1 MRALL
6 LFAAL
11 LTPLLT
17 PLAAHAD
24 ELRVGVQKVGSLIV
38 LRRDGTLEKAL
49 ASKGITVR
57 FVEFQAGPPLM
68 EALNAGAI
76 DIGYTGDSPPVFAL
90 AGDVKLVYVASQPN
104 GGDNQGILVRADS
117 PYKAVGELAG
127 KRVAVTKGSSAHFQV
142 FSVLKA
148 ANMSLT
154 DVRPTYLAPADGRAA
169 LASSRV
175 DAWAIWDPFL
185 ASAEQ
190 DPTFRLLSDG
200 VPSNNFLIAR
210 RDYAAAHP
218 DVVATVVRTANDAAA
233 WGETHKPELAQLM
246 SDVTG
251 VALPAEQVSSARG
264 SYRWLPMGD
273 AVIAQEQRVADAFYA
288 LHVIP
293 VQVDIRGATWTAPQG
308 AQP

>member
-6 LFAAL
+6 LLGAAL
-11 LTPLLT
+11 LA
-17 PLAAHAD
+17 PLAVHAD

-49 ASKGITVR
+49 APKGTTVR
-57 FVEFQAGPPLM
+57 FIEFQAGPPLM

-90 AGDVKLVYVASQPN
+90 AGDVPLVYVASQPN
-104 GGDNQGILVRADS
+104 GGNNEGILVRADS
-117 PYKAVGELAG
+117 AYKSVTELAG
-127 KRVAVTKGSSAHFQV
+127 KRVAMTKGSSAHFQA

-148 ANMSLT
+148 AGMSLA
-154 DVRPTYLAPADGRAA
+154 DVHPTYLAPADGRAA

-190 DPTFRLLSDG
+190 DPAFRLLSEG

-210 RDYAAAHP
+210 KDYAAAHP
-218 DVVATVVRTANDAAA
+218 DVVATVVKAANDAAA

-264 SYRWLPMGD
+264 SYRWLPMT
-273 AVIAQEQRVADAFYA
+273 AAAIAQEQGVADAFTS

-293 VQVDIRGATWTAPQG
+293 GHVDIRAATWTAPKEI
-308 AQP
+308 AP